1 MSEYTLSN
9 DKRTTENGVYEVV
22 FSNDVKG
29 YEYFDG
35 KSWKIDNFCVEYQK
49 QNQNK
54 YDSSRANR
62 RTK

>member
-35 KSWKIDNFCVEYQK
+35 KSWKIDNFCVEY
-49 QNQNK
+49 
-54 YDSSRANR
+54 
-62 RTK
+62 